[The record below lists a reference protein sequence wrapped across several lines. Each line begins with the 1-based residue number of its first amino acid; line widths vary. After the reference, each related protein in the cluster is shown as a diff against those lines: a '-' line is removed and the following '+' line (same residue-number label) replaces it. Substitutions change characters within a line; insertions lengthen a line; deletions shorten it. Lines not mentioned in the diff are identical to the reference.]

1 MVRTAPRTPSECCL
15 PGIRTR
21 WSRWIES
28 GCATSN
34 GPTFGPRVPRT
45 SIESPYRSRGSRRR
59 QGVPGAEG
67 HGGVRRGVRHW
78 RFRHGWD
85 MRTLSGR
92 FVRIE
97 DDSPCRLVRGGAER
111 YTAPYADSFSIHMR
125 ASPSGKASASQADT
139 RGFESRCPLQE
150 LQGTGDGAFS
160 VSGPISGTRT
170 RWGREAAGTRE
181 RSPASARGGRR
192 PPEHAGAAGAR
203 ESRCPLQELQGTGVS
218 HVRADP
224 VRFPEPGTESAFG
237 GGSSRTQSE
246 EQISLCPEWAFGP
259 LQIERK
265 RGGPHASAASRHLK
279 TIREHGLAADGGPPA
294 GLPGGGRR
302 RASPKHRFRARFRKT
317 NVNPPR
323 RAMSPQ
329 MPVHVR
335 LTRVPAHL
343 CR

>member
-1 MVRTAPRTPSECCL
+1 
-15 PGIRTR
+15 
-21 WSRWIES
+21 
-28 GCATSN
+28 
-34 GPTFGPRVPRT
+34 
-45 SIESPYRSRGSRRR
+45 
-59 QGVPGAEG
+59 
-67 HGGVRRGVRHW
+67 
-78 RFRHGWD
+78 
-85 MRTLSGR
+85 MRIYSGR

-150 LQGTGDGAFS
+150 LYGTGDGAFS

-203 ESRCPLQELQGTGVS
+203 VPLPVPGTSRHRRPPCSRRSRSFFGTWHGTGVWGRVIS
-218 HVRADP
+218 NP
-224 VRFPEPGTESAFG
+224 VRRTNIALSGMSVWSASNRTKTGWTACIGGVPAPENDPGARFG
-237 GGSSRTQSE
+237 GRWWPACRASGWRTA
-246 EQISLCPEWAFGP
+246 P
-259 LQIERK
+259 
-265 RGGPHASAASRHLK
+265 
-279 TIREHGLAADGGPPA
+279 
-294 GLPGGGRR
+294 GLPQTPIPCQVPKNECEPTAGG
-302 RASPKHRFRARFRKT
+302 
-317 NVNPPR
+317 V
-323 RAMSPQ
+323 MSPQ

-335 LTRVPAHL
+335 LTRVPAHP

>member
-1 MVRTAPRTPSECCL
+1 
-15 PGIRTR
+15 
-21 WSRWIES
+21 
-28 GCATSN
+28 
-34 GPTFGPRVPRT
+34 
-45 SIESPYRSRGSRRR
+45 
-59 QGVPGAEG
+59 
-67 HGGVRRGVRHW
+67 
-78 RFRHGWD
+78 
-85 MRTLSGR
+85 MRIYSGR

-203 ESRCPLQELQGTGVS
+203 ESRCPLQELYGTGDGAFSVS
-218 HVRADP
+218 GP
-224 VRFPEPGTESAFG
+224 ISGT
-237 GGSSRTQSE
+237 RTRWGRE
-246 EQISLCPEWAFGP
+246 AAGTR
-259 LQIERK
+259 ERS
-265 RGGPHASAASRHLK
+265 PASAR
-279 TIREHGLAADGGPPA
+279 
-294 GLPGGGRR
+294 GGRR
-302 RASPKHRFRARFRKT
+302 PPEHAGAAGARVPLPVPGTSRHRRPPCSRRSRSFFGTWHGIGVWGRVISNPVRRTNIALSGMSVWSASNRTKTGWTACIGGVPAPENDPGARFGGRWWPACRASGWRTAPGLPQTPIPCQVPKNECEPTAGG
-317 NVNPPR
+317 
-323 RAMSPQ
+323 AMSPQ

-335 LTRVPAHL
+335 LTRVPAHP